1 MNNNEN
7 KELMVGNGM
16 IIAIIRKEGLH
27 FYTRTQLLGLM
38 VSDQLNKI
46 YLFTFVWLLSQFT
59 GVYFH

>member
-16 IIAIIRKEGLH
+16 IIVITRKEGLH
-27 FYTRTQLLGLM
+27 FYARTQLLGLM

-46 YLFTFVWLLSQFT
+46 
-59 GVYFH
+59 